1 MAHTV
6 KRRDGQRHRLVTLL
20 TLASASALVPLAQA
34 SDEHVS
40 LDVMRY
46 QESDDRMG
54 VSYGALDLLKDFGTD
69 YTLNLGFTYD
79 TLSGGSPSW
88 DSVSGAS
95 SLTTSDSSSGA
106 SPCNDQTGSYYD
118 TCRNTRDGELLG
130 DGQTS
135 TDGFVYHKVQMDDT
149 RKAIYG
155 ALTTRTESRSE
166 ITTGAAFS
174 TESDFHS
181 MEGSVD
187 YLFYLDELKNRAIN
201 LGASYQSNEAY
212 FYRDDTWRDSH
223 VLNSQI
229 GWTEVYSP
237 TLLSQLRLFYLKE
250 SGELSNPYSLV
261 IRKVNVMLDS
271 SDGAYFKYYLAP
283 DDRPDERNLGGVNLD
298 LVKQLYPLTLHGTY
312 RYYHDDWGIDAHTL
326 DSALFYELESGW
338 RLTGGLRFYDQSEA
352 LFYKGHDQEDF
363 YFDEQ
368 GYATADERLSA
379 FSSVTYKL
387 GAETPFYGDWKWRVN
402 LATQHQTTGLDMSW
416 LTLGV
421 TYAL

>member
-1 MAHTV
+1 MA
-6 KRRDGQRHRLVTLL
+6 RRQPKPARPHQQVASLL
-20 TLASASALVPLAQA
+20 ALASATVLVPLAQA

-40 LDVMRY
+40 VDIMRY

-54 VSYGALDLLKDFGTD
+54 VSYGSLDLLKDFGTD
-69 YTLNLGFTYD
+69 FTLNMGATYD

-88 DSVSGAS
+88 DTTSGAS
-95 SLTTSDSSSGA
+95 AITTSDTSSGA
-106 SPCNDQTGSYYD
+106 SPCNDATGSYYD
-118 TCRNTRDGELLG
+118 TCRNTRNGNLLG

-135 TDGFVYHKVQMDDT
+135 TDAFTYHNVQIEDT

-155 ALTTRTESRSE
+155 SLTTRTESRNE

-181 MEGSVD
+181 LEGSVD
-187 YLFYLDELKNRAIN
+187 YLFYLDQLKNRAMN
-201 LGASYQSNEAY
+201 LGFSYQSNEAY
-212 FYRDDTWRDSH
+212 FYRDDTWRDSRIMQG
-223 VLNSQI
+223 QI

-237 TLLSQLRLFYLKE
+237 TLLTQLRLFYIKE

-271 SDGAYFKYYLAP
+271 SEGAYFKYYLSP
-283 DDRPDERNLGGVNLD
+283 DSRPDERNIGGLNID
-298 LVKQLYPLTLHGTY
+298 LAKQWAPVTLQENY
-312 RYYHDDWGIDAHTL
+312 RFYHDDWGIDAHTL
-326 DSALFYELESGW
+326 DSTLFYDVAAGW
-338 RLTGGLRFYDQSEA
+338 RFSGGLRLYTQSEA
-352 LFYKGHDQEDF
+352 LFYKGHDDADF

-368 GYATADERLSA
+368 GYATADERLGA

-387 GAETPFYGDWKWRVN
+387 GVESPYYNDWKWRVN
-402 LATQHQTTGLDMSW
+402 LATQHQTTGLDMTW
-416 LTLGV
+416 MTLGV

>member
-1 MAHTV
+1 MAHPV
-6 KRRDGQRHRLVTLL
+6 KPRDGQRHRLVTLL

-54 VSYGALDLLKDFGTD
+54 VSYGAIDLLKDFGTD
-69 YTLNLGFTYD
+69 YTLSLGFTYD

-95 SLTTSDSSSGA
+95 SLTTSDTSSGA

-118 TCRNTRDGELLG
+118 TCRNTRNSELLG
-130 DGQTS
+130 DGQSS
-135 TDGFVYHKVQMDDT
+135 TDGFVYHNVQMDDT
-149 RKAIYG
+149 RKAVYG
-155 ALTTRTESRSE
+155 SLTTRTEARSE

-181 MEGSVD
+181 MEGSLD

-201 LGASYQSNEAY
+201 VGASYQSNEAY
-212 FYRDDTWRDSH
+212 FYRDDTWRGSH

-229 GWTEVYSP
+229 GWTEIYSP

-250 SGELSNPYSLV
+250 SGELSNPYSMV

-298 LVKQLYPLTLHGTY
+298 LVKQLAPLTLHGTY

-326 DSALFYELESGW
+326 DSALFYDLDSGW

-352 LFYKGHDQEDF
+352 LFYKGYDQQDY